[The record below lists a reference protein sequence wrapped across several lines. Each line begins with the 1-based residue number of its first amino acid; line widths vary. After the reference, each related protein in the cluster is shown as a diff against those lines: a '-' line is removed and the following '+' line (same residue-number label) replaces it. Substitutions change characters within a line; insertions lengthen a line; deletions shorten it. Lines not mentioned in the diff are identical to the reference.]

1 MNVHNRIADAR
12 LAMRTEFEAEAV
24 RLGATVHTQGD
35 TLVAAWPGAAR
46 QTTSATLST
55 VDGRLVLT
63 ETATLRVPKEL
74 PEDLVERFG
83 HRSAVVGRLREH
95 LRMVER
101 VSGVP
106 LLVPP
111 EPLNVV
117 RA

>member
-1 MNVHNRIADAR
+1 MEKLIANARIAM
-12 LAMRTEFEAEAV
+12 LTEFVAEAA
-24 RLGATVHTQGD
+24 RLGATVHIEGD

-55 VDGRLVLT
+55 VDGRLVLS

-74 PEDLVERFG
+74 PENLVERFG

-101 VSGVP
+101 VTGVP
-106 LLVPP
+106 LLTPP
-111 EPLNVV
+111 EPLKVV
-117 RA
+117 QA